1 MSEKKKRIIAGKD
14 IPVKDLT
21 ACEATAQMLDK
32 ARRDGV
38 ETAFDRALSMKPCPI
53 GADSACC
60 KNCAMGPC
68 RLNPRDPY
76 NKVGICGATVDMADR
91 RSLET

>member
-1 MSEKKKRIIAGKD
+1 
-14 IPVKDLT
+14 
-21 ACEATAQMLDK
+21 MLDK

-76 NKVGICGATVDMADR
+76 NKVGICGATVDTVLARNFARMVASGAAAHTDHDM
-91 RSLET
+91 SMLDLYG